1 MRIPSTKFDA
11 AVADFIAHQR
21 AFGRGYR
28 HEEYVLRAL
37 GRYLTCKGARDLG
50 AVLFEQW
57 SEDQRHLS
65 PTTLYGRQLLIRKLC
80 LYRRRRDPKCFVP
93 ERINFARPLPH
104 ASPVIVSP
112 TQIAAMLGAASR
124 LRSSPCNPLRGP
136 LMRVAVVLLYTAGL
150 RRGELLRLQLGD
162 IDAESGVLR
171 IRESK
176 FHRSRWVPLSRD
188 ARRELRGYLRKR
200 LRGPY
205 DRRLSAP
212 LLFNGSRAYGH
223 KGWHS
228 FCGGGLSQAVTS
240 LFAHA
245 DVCDPQGRRPR
256 VHDLRHSFAVESL
269 VRWYR
274 QGGDVQTY
282 LPKLALYMG
291 HVSIV
296 STAYYLHFVPEI
308 AALASERF
316 GRRFSYLIDP
326 GAS

>member
-1 MRIPSTKFDA
+1 MRIASTRFDA
-11 AVADFIAHQR
+11 AIVDFVAHQR
-21 AFGRGYR
+21 VFGRGYR

-37 GRYLTCKGARDLG
+37 GRYLAGKDARDLS
-50 AVLFEQW
+50 AVLFERW

-65 PTTLYGRQLLIRKLC
+65 PTTLYWRQLLVRKLC

-93 ERINFARPLPH
+93 ERISFARPLPH
-104 ASPVIVSP
+104 AAPVIVSP
-112 TQIAAMLGAASR
+112 TQIVAMLRAASR
-124 LRSSPCNPLRGP
+124 LRPSPYNPLRAEV
-136 LMRVAVVLLYTAGL
+136 MRVAVVLLYTAGL

-162 IDAESGVLR
+162 VDAESGTLR

-188 ARRELRGYLRKR
+188 ARRELRRYMRKR

-223 KGWHS
+223 MGWHS
-228 FCGGGLSQAVTS
+228 FCGGGLSQAITT
-240 LFAHA
+240 LFARA
-245 DVCDPQGRRPR
+245 DVCDPQGRRPK
-256 VHDLRHSFAVESL
+256 VQDLRHSFAVESL
-269 VRWYR
+269 ARWYR

-308 AALASERF
+308 ATLASERF
-316 GRRFSYLIDP
+316 SRRFSYLIDP